1 MCTVVKEKYAEAVD
15 KSELN
20 LIQFREEKVAQAVPM
35 QVFKKYVLVRTTVV
49 WFRFIV
55 IKA

>member
-1 MCTVVKEKYAEAVD
+1 MCTVVNEKYAEAVD